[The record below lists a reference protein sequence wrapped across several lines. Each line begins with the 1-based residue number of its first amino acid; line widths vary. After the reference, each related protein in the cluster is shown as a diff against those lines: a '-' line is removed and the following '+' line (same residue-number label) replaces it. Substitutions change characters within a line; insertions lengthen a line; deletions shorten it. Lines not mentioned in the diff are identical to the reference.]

1 MAKPA
6 MPLITLIYNKV
17 LEKNFLFTKEQLNS
31 AEKEF
36 QEICSMSKVTRE
48 DKDVVAIDEMIQ
60 SLKQNQKRA
69 AESHAKRV
77 YQAIRI
83 LESRQMTVPPKVSLS
98 TIRLPTHSAPR
109 LKILSAAF

>member
-17 LEKNFLFTKEQLNS
+17 LDKKIFFTKEQLNS

-36 QEICSMSKVTRE
+36 QEMCNICKVTKK
-48 DKDVVAIDEMIQ
+48 DKDVFAIDEMIQ
-60 SLKQNQKRA
+60 SLKKKQTRA
-69 AESHAKRV
+69 AETHAKRV
-77 YQAIRI
+77 HEAIRI

-98 TIRLPTHSAPR
+98 TIRLPTHVAPS